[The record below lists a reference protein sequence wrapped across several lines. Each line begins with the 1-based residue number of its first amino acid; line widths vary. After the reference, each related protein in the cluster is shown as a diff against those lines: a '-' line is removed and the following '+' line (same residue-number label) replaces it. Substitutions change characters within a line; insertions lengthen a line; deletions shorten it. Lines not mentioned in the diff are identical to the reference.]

1 MSMIN
6 KEKLVEAMRDL
17 MRDIWIPEADRS
29 KIEKCINDQPEYFVP
44 ELENSNCIDADKQ
57 LKQIAHELKD
67 INKHLARIG
76 ARI

>member
-17 MRDIWIPEADRS
+17 TRDIWIPEDDWLE
-29 KIEKCINDQPEYFVP
+29 IEKCINDQPEYFVP
-44 ELENSNCIDADKQ
+44 EQEYSNCIDADKQ